1 METIPAAAVTGSQ
14 IGPVVDIAK
23 SAALGTF
30 VTTFQR
36 GPDHHRV
43 PMVEGIERY
52 RAEKI
57 ASFSTPGHKQG
68 LGMDPQLRNLFGE
81 GALLSDIPVSGG
93 ADDLHFTWGTLRQAE
108 DLGADAWGAERT
120 FYLVNGSSTGNHAYL
135 LASLRPGDE
144 IVVARDIHKSLLV
157 ALIHTGA
164 KPIYVAPRLHP
175 TLDVGLGID
184 PADVAATLD
193 AHPNAKLVALVSPS
207 YCGVSSDLKAIASVA
222 HARGVPV
229 YVDEAWGPH
238 FHFHPALP
246 ASAMSSGIDGAVAS
260 THKVLGAITQ
270 SAILNVQGSLVD
282 AQRVENAVGMTQTT
296 SPAAY
301 ILASIDACRRQMKL
315 HGRSLLDRT
324 INLADEARRRL
335 QRIPGVDV
343 LDGERLGV
351 GTYDLTKLLVDVHG
365 LGMTGFQAEEALRSR
380 FRIVPEM
387 SDLSGIMCLITIGDT
402 RDSIDRLVHAFE
414 TLSNEHRGRFNGN
427 GHQALSSVVR
437 SSGAAIAVGTQAMSP
452 RDAYYA
458 PSRAVPLREAIGEVS
473 AELVIPYPPG
483 IPVLAPGDVIS
494 AEKVE
499 YLYHGA
505 SHGMYISGASDSKL
519 GTMRIVAS

>member
-1 METIPAAAVTGSQ
+1 METIPATAVPASRVGGTVDLGS
-14 IGPVVDIAK
+14 
-23 SAALGTF
+23 F
-30 VTTFQR
+30 VTAYR
-36 GPDHHRV
+36 RIPDHTRA
-43 PMVEGIERY
+43 PMVEAIVRY
-52 RAEKI
+52 REARM
-57 ASFSTPGHKQG
+57 APFSTPGHKQG
-68 LGMDPQLRNLFGE
+68 VGIDPQLRDLYGE
-81 GALLSDIPVSGG
+81 DALLSDIPVSGG
-93 ADDLHFTWGTLRQAE
+93 ADDLHFTWGTLRLAE
-108 DLGADAWGAERT
+108 DLGADAWGADRT

-135 LASLRPGDE
+135 LATLRPGDE

-164 KPIYVAPRLHP
+164 RPVYVAPRLHP
-175 TLDVGLGID
+175 DLDVGLGID
-184 PADVAATLD
+184 AADVAATLD

-207 YCGVSSDLKAIASVA
+207 YCGVSSDLRTISAVA
-222 HARGVPV
+222 HARGVPL

-246 ASAMSSGIDGAVAS
+246 ASAMASGVDGAVAS

-282 AQRVENAVGMTQTT
+282 SRRVETAVGMTQTT
-296 SPAAY
+296 SPATY
-301 ILASIDACRRQMKL
+301 ILASIDACRRQMVL
-315 HGRSLLDRT
+315 HGRALLDTT
-324 INLADEARRRL
+324 IALAAEARRRL

-351 GTYDLTKLLVDVHG
+351 ERYDLTKLLVDVHG
-365 LGMTGFQAEEALRSR
+365 LGMTGFQVEEALRRR

-387 SDLSGIMCLITIGDT
+387 SDLTGIMCLITVGDT
-402 RDSIDRLVHAFE
+402 RESIDRLVHAFE
-414 TLSNEHRGRFNGN
+414 TLSAERRCRLNGN
-427 GHQALSSVVR
+427 GNGAVMR
-437 SSGAAIAVGTQAMSP
+437 SSGAAIAPGVQAMSP
-452 RDAYYA
+452 RDAFYA

-499 YLYHGA
+499 YLAFAGAHGTY
-505 SHGMYISGASDSKL
+505 MSGVSDARLETIKVVD
-519 GTMRIVAS
+519 G

>member
-1 METIPAAAVTGSQ
+1 M
-14 IGPVVDIAK
+14 
-23 SAALGTF
+23 L
-30 VTTFQR
+30 
-36 GPDHHRV
+36 
-43 PMVEGIERY
+43 EGIERY
-52 RAEKI
+52 RAEQI
-57 ASFSTPGHKQG
+57 APFSTPGHKQG
-68 LGMDPQLRNLFGE
+68 LGMDPQLRTLFGE

-164 KPIYVAPRLHP
+164 KPVYVSPRLHP

-207 YCGVSSDLKAIASVA
+207 YCGVSSDLKAIAAVA
-222 HARGVPV
+222 HARGIPV

-238 FHFHPALP
+238 FHFHPDLP
-246 ASAMSSGIDGAVAS
+246 MSAMASGVDGAVAS

-270 SAILNVQGSLVD
+270 SAILNIQGSLVD
-282 AQRVENAVGMTQTT
+282 PRRVENAVGMAQTT

-301 ILASIDACRRQMKL
+301 ILASIDACRRQMML
-315 HGRSLLDRT
+315 HGRQLLDRT
-324 INLADEARRRL
+324 ITLADEARRRL
-335 QRIPGVDV
+335 QQIPGVDV

-351 GTYDLTKLLVDVHG
+351 GTYDLTKLVVDVHG
-365 LGMTGFQAEEALRSR
+365 LGMTGFQVEEALRRR

-387 SDLSGIMCLITIGDT
+387 SDLTGIMCLITIGDT
-402 RDSIDRLVHAFE
+402 RESINRLVHAFE
-414 TLSNEHRGRFNGN
+414 TFSKEHRGHLNGN
-427 GHQALSSVVR
+427 GHLSVSSVIR
-437 SSGAAIAVGTQAMSP
+437 SSGAAIAPGVQAMSP

-458 PSRAVPLREAIGEVS
+458 PSRAVSLREVIGEIS

-499 YLYHGA
+499 YLTYCA
-505 SHGMYISGASDSKL
+505 SHGGYISGASDSTL
-519 GTMRIVAS
+519 ATMRIVSA